1 MKKKFACVFMGS
13 GYLPDVHKAQFETPS
28 GITFIF
34 TVRDFQEACDL
45 LLSLQ
50 KEGVGVVE
58 LCGAFGEENA
68 QKLIELTNN
77 TIAIG
82 YVVHKP
88 EQDSLF
94 EKFFS

>member
-1 MKKKFACVFMGS
+1 MKKKFAFLLMGS
-13 GYLPDVHKAQFETPS
+13 SYTTDMHRAQFETEKD
-28 GITFIF
+28 ITYIY
-34 TVRDFQEACDL
+34 TVKNFHEAEKL

-50 KEGVGVVE
+50 KEGVGAVE

-68 QKLIELTNN
+68 QKLIDLTNN

-88 EQDSLF
+88 KQDNLF
-94 EKFFS
+94 EKFFL